1 MHYRWEIK
9 TGSTWYAG
17 TDANVYLTLRG
28 DKAAMQEV
36 ELNDPDSNNDWEKGD
51 TNHGTIDTADLGN
64 LQTGTLK
71 HDGGGASPD
80 WTPEYVRITNDED
93 GRIWLAPVNTEL
105 KGNQVQRLVFKLEDK
120 GQYEQLERS
129 KKEAADKA
137 RREADE
143 AASKAEEEEADRL
156 AADEARKESKALE
169 AEKRKIE
176 AEVRKARQQ
185 AELAKARAEID
196 KLKAGAAG
204 AATGGAGMP
213 AGFRTIEL
221 FGQMNGQN
229 VPLSQVLSEQGGGF
243 VVVAGGAVLGGESA
257 GEGFGY
263 GGTPGRW
270 AEASG
275 GQPPTAFGQ
284 DATMGIVG
292 FDGARAWPVPASTL
306 AQIFGSNWRGS
317 LS

>member
-1 MHYRWEIK
+1 VHYRWEIK

-17 TDANVYLTLRG
+17 TNANVYLTLRG

-36 ELNDPDSNNDWEKGD
+36 ELNDPDSNDDWEKGD

-71 HDGGGASPD
+71 HDGSGPSPD

-129 KKEAADKA
+129 KKEAAEKA

-143 AASKAEEEEADRL
+143 ASSKAEEEEAARL
-156 AADEARKESKALE
+156 AEEEDRKARLALA
-169 AEKRKIE
+169 AEKRKIDMDLRRAKNE
-176 AEVRKARQQ
+176 

-196 KLKAGAAG
+196 KLKAGAAAG
-204 AATGGAGMP
+204 AAGAGMP

-306 AQIFGSNWRGS
+306 AQIFGANWRGS

>member
-17 TDANVYLTLRG
+17 TDANVYMTLRG
-28 DKAAMQEV
+28 DKAAMQEI

-105 KGNQVQRLVFKLEDK
+105 KANQVQRLVFRLEDK

-129 KKEAADKA
+129 KKEAAEKA

-143 AASKAEEEEADRL
+143 AASKSEEEEAARL
-156 AADEARKESKALE
+156 AEDEERKIRLALA
-169 AEKRKIE
+169 AEKRKIDLE
-176 AEVRKARQQ
+176 LRRAKSE

-196 KLKAGAAG
+196 KLKAGAA
-204 AATGGAGMP
+204 AGAGMP

-221 FGQMNGQN
+221 FGQLGGQN
-229 VPLSQVLSEQGGGF
+229 VPLSQVIQEQGGGF
-243 VVVAGGAVLGGESA
+243 VVVAGGSVLGGEGP

-275 GQPPTAFGQ
+275 GQPPTAYGQ
-284 DATMGIVG
+284 DAAMGIVG

-306 AQIFGSNWRGS
+306 AQIFGANWRGS